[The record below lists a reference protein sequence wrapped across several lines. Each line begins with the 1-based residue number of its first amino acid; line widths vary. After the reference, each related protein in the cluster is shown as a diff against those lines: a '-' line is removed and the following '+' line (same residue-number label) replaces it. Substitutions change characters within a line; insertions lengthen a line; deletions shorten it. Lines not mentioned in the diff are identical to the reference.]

1 MTEIP
6 STNNREDEATL
17 AIFLD
22 GPGVQLGM
30 IAAGLVSRY
39 IDALRLGLQAI
50 VELSNSATSAGI
62 ESQGRRQRWVERIA
76 AIRLVGIESGS
87 VRIRFAE
94 PAWNG
99 LFADSERETYTRAL
113 DLLHV
118 IATWASQDPSTT
130 PRFPDE
136 LASRDPAH
144 RRRLFEAVH
153 RLTPPRRGPIKIVT
167 IERRVRSESS
177 TRVLK
182 VTLDRGAR
190 ARIRAEIERLE
201 PRCGDTTDANRLI
214 KEQNEAPLLEFG
226 DFDSVSHEPPAP
238 ASEQNPPS
246 D

>member
-76 AIRLVGIESGS
+76 AIRLIGIESGS

-99 LFADSERETYTRAL
+99 LFADSERET
-113 DLLHV
+113 
-118 IATWASQDPSTT
+118 
-130 PRFPDE
+130 
-136 LASRDPAH
+136 
-144 RRRLFEAVH
+144 
-153 RLTPPRRGPIKIVT
+153 
-167 IERRVRSESS
+167 
-177 TRVLK
+177 
-182 VTLDRGAR
+182 
-190 ARIRAEIERLE
+190 
-201 PRCGDTTDANRLI
+201 
-214 KEQNEAPLLEFG
+214 
-226 DFDSVSHEPPAP
+226 
-238 ASEQNPPS
+238 
-246 D
+246 